1 MHNLT
6 YSTGNSLMGN
16 AESKWYNVM
25 RRKSKALPCGRIRF
39 HSVWSELK
47 DLGAPSLLREFGFS
61 VGAAEKNVEFWKI
74 TSIFWSALNSGHC
87 SSATHLSWVCN
98 VFLGKRKVHLIQWET
113 DGLSVQPQC
122 TQVSFI
128 CWLFLCFHL
137 RIWKNLKYELNGM
150 GI

>member
-74 TSIFWSALNSGHC
+74 TSIFWLALNSGHC

-113 DGLSVQPQC
+113 DGFSVQPQC
-122 TQVSFI
+122 TPSQLYMLTLP
-128 CWLFLCFHL
+128 LFSLKDLKKFK
-137 RIWKNLKYELNGM
+137 IWT
-150 GI
+150 